1 MILFR
6 RRLKV
11 SIVFSL
17 AIFLGTIPSTSFA
30 DLERALE
37 NYLLVIKGKKKA
49 AQLSPSEAKEVLE
62 VHNRLQ
68 GFGGTVGGSGGGC
81 DPVIESQID
90 GDFEGWEGETIF
102 KLTNGQIWQ
111 QSSYSY
117 TYSYSFMPQVMIYPA
132 GGGCTLKVDGLSDT
146 INVRRIR

>member
-1 MILFR
+1 MRKNNGKIR
-6 RRLKV
+6 
-11 SIVFSL
+11 L
-17 AIFLGTIPSTSFA
+17 AIGFFLVMLIGVAPSAALA

-37 NYLLVIKGKKKA
+37 NYLLVIKCKKKA
-49 AQLSPSEAKEVLE
+49 NEFSPTEAREILE
-62 VHNRLQ
+62 VHKRLQ
-68 GFGGTVGGSGGGC
+68 GFGGSGGGDC

-117 TYSYSFMPQVMIYPA
+117 TYSYSFMPKVMIYPA
-132 GGGCTLKVDGLSDT
+132 GGGCTLKVDGVSDT
-146 INVRRIR
+146 ITVRQIR